1 MGKKATKAAGNV
13 YYDARSEA
21 AEFDTIFASR
31 ESASEVLNIERT
43 RLANIELGNITPY
56 PEEVKRMS
64 KEYNT
69 PELCNSYCANE
80 CPIGKGTV
88 TEVKMDDFDR
98 LSLKVLGSL
107 KDIDYIRTTLIDIS
121 EDGIISKDEL
131 KNKLNSYGII
141 LDNDIL
147 YDANYVYSMC
157 LADFYKSSIQDERL
171 AFTFV
176 KDMVDDADAV
186 DGFIFNRWYADMN
199 LKGMPI
205 DWESIL

>member
-1 MGKKATKAAGNV
+1 MKRSKTSLDSYIMLPEGMERYLSYNGYHFSKKAYEYAA
-13 YYDARSEA
+13 
-21 AEFDTIFASR
+21 
-31 ESASEVLNIERT
+31 
-43 RLANIELGNITPY
+43 
-56 PEEVKRMS
+56 
-64 KEYNT
+64 
-69 PELCNSYCANE
+69 
-80 CPIGKGTV
+80 
-88 TEVKMDDFDR
+88 
-98 LSLKVLGSL
+98 SLMRDKNDNKV
-107 KDIDYIRTTLIDIS
+107 
-121 EDGIISKDEL
+121 GIISKEEL